1 MLKIVLRTVLF
12 IVIIITISVIFLS
25 TIGIKTS
32 QFNGLIK
39 NKLIEFD
46 PRLRIELEEVKL
58 ILDLSKKE
66 IKTSTNNTN
75 LYLDNNL
82 IELSKININIDL
94 FSLFEKKN
102 TIKNL
107 EIYTIE
113 NSIKDVFS
121 FLKSYR
127 SNFSLILLE
136 HGTESGSIKAK
147 IKVNF
152 DVRDGNYPIY
162 NASGQVKNA
171 KFNLLKNQNV
181 NNINF
186 NFNFAD
192 KEYKFEDVSLEYKK
206 IKLNSEEINITKEN
220 KNYIVE
226 GNFKSK
232 KKSINPKVLFDI
244 FKINFDF
251 LSEEEIKIETN
262 NNFTFKINEKQKI
275 KDLKIKSN
283 LNFDKLVINYNSVV
297 IKNYLKDYKNII
309 NLKDGIVD
317 IDYSKNSIFIK
328 GASKYSLDKDF
339 DDLKFDILK
348 NNNNFK
354 FNTIFEINSSPLL
367 LKAINYSKEKN
378 DSSIIR
384 VKGNYLKDNEINL
397 DQILYSENNNSFEIL
412 KLKLNKNFKILDINK
427 IVINCINQNKEIN
440 NFTIEKNKK
449 NYVLLGKS
457 MDSTEL
463 IDDLLKDKKNK
474 RFFEKFE
481 NLNTRLDIKIDRVIL
496 DKKSYLENLNGQA
509 EFNKNNII
517 TMNLKSQFPNKDNFL
532 FSINSG
538 NNNEKVTTLYSENA
552 EPFVRRFKF
561 IKGFE
566 DGKIDFFS
574 INKKNGV
581 SVSKIKIFEFKVKEV
596 PALATLLS
604 LASLQGI
611 ADSMTGEG
619 IRFDEFEMSFKN
631 KDKLMTIDEIYAIGP
646 AISLLMSGYVEKDE
660 LISLRG
666 TLVPATTI
674 NKAIASIPLLGNILI
689 GEKTGEGVFG
699 ASFKIKGPPKDLKTT
714 VNPVKTLT
722 PRFITRTLEK
732 IKKKIK

>member
-12 IVIIITISVIFLS
+12 IVIILIIPVIYLS

-39 NKLIEFD
+39 NELIELD
-46 PRLRIELEEVKL
+46 SRLRIELEEVKL

-66 IKTSTNNTN
+66 IKTSTNNTK
-75 LYLDNNL
+75 LYLDSNL

-94 FSLFEKKN
+94 FSLFEKKYK
-102 TIKNL
+102 IKNL
-107 EIYTIE
+107 EIHTIE

-136 HGTESGSIKAK
+136 YGTQRGSIKAI

-152 DVRDGNYPIY
+152 DARDGNYPIY
-162 NASGQVKNA
+162 NVSGQIKNA
-171 KFNLLKNQNV
+171 QFNPSKHQNA

-186 NFNFAD
+186 NFNFTD
-192 KEYKFEDVSLEYKK
+192 KEYKFKDVSLEYKK

-232 KKSINPKVLFDI
+232 KKSINPKVLFAL

-283 LNFDKLVINYNSVV
+283 LNFDKLVVNYNSVV
-297 IKNYLKDYKNII
+297 IKNYLMDYKNII

-367 LKAINYSKEKN
+367 LKTINYSKEKN

-397 DQILYSENNNSFEIL
+397 DQILYSENNNSLEIL

-427 IVINCINQNKEIN
+427 IVINYINHNKQIN

-457 MDSTEL
+457 MDSTKL

-496 DKKSYLENLNGQA
+496 DKKSYLENLNGQV

-611 ADSMTGEG
+611 ADLMTGEG
-619 IRFDEFEMSFKN
+619 IRFDEFEMNFKN
-631 KDKLMTIDEIYAIGP
+631 KGKLMTIDEIYAIGP
-646 AISLLMSGYVEKDE
+646 AISLLMSGYAEKGE

-674 NKAIASIPLLGNILI
+674 NKTIASIPLLGNILI
-689 GEKTGEGVFG
+689 GKKTGEGVFG
-699 ASFKIKGPPKDLKTT
+699 VSFKIKGPPKDLKTT

>member
-12 IVIIITISVIFLS
+12 IVIIFTISVIYLS

-39 NKLIEFD
+39 NKLIELD

-58 ILDLSKKE
+58 ILGLSKKE
-66 IKTSTNNTN
+66 IKASTHNTN

-82 IELSKININIDL
+82 IELSKININIYL

-107 EIYTIE
+107 EIHTIE

-136 HGTESGSIKAK
+136 HGTQSGFIKAK

-152 DVRDGNYPIY
+152 DVSDGNYPIY
-162 NASGQVKNA
+162 NASGQIKNVQ
-171 KFNLLKNQNV
+171 FNLSKYQNA

-186 NFNFAD
+186 NFNFTD
-192 KEYKFEDVSLEYKK
+192 KKYKFEDVSLEYKK

-232 KKSINPKVLFDI
+232 KKSINPKVLFDL

-251 LSEEEIKIETN
+251 LSEEKIKIKTN
-262 NNFTFKINEKQKI
+262 SNFTFKINEKQKI

-283 LNFDKLVINYNSVV
+283 LNFDKLVINYNSVA
-297 IKNYLKDYKNII
+297 IKNYLKDYKNIV

-427 IVINCINQNKEIN
+427 IVINYINQNKEIN

-457 MDSTEL
+457 MDSTKL

-474 RFFEKFE
+474 RLFEKFE

-496 DKKSYLENLNGQA
+496 DKKSYLENLNGQI
-509 EFNKNNII
+509 EFNKNKII

-532 FSINSG
+532 FSVNSG

-574 INKKNGV
+574 INKKNGI

-611 ADSMTGEG
+611 ADLMTGEG
-619 IRFDEFEMSFKN
+619 IRFDEFEMNFKN

-646 AISLLMSGYVEKDE
+646 AISILMSGYVEKDR

-674 NKAIASIPLLGNILI
+674 NKTIAKIPLVGNILVGKKI
-689 GEKTGEGVFG
+689 GEGVFG
-699 ASFKIKGPPKDLKTT
+699 VSFKIKGPPQNLKTT
-714 VNPVKTLT
+714 VNPIKTLT

-732 IKKKIK
+732 IKKSN

>member
-12 IVIIITISVIFLS
+12 IVIIFTISVIYLS

-39 NKLIEFD
+39 NKLIELD

-66 IKTSTNNTN
+66 IKASTNNTN

-107 EIYTIE
+107 EIHTIE

-136 HGTESGSIKAK
+136 HGTQSGFIKAK
-147 IKVNF
+147 IKVDFN
-152 DVRDGNYPIY
+152 VRDGNYPIY
-162 NASGQVKNA
+162 NASGQIKNGQ
-171 KFNLLKNQNV
+171 FNLSKNQNA

-186 NFNFAD
+186 NFNFTD

-232 KKSINPKVLFDI
+232 KKSINPKVLFDL

-283 LNFDKLVINYNSVV
+283 LKFDKLIINYNSVV
-297 IKNYLKDYKNII
+297 IKNYLNDYKNIV

-427 IVINCINQNKEIN
+427 IVINYINQNKEIN

-496 DKKSYLENLNGQA
+496 DKKSYLENLNGQV

-532 FSINSG
+532 FSVNSG

-611 ADSMTGEG
+611 ADLMTGEG
-619 IRFDEFEMSFKN
+619 IRFDEFEMNFKN

-646 AISLLMSGYVEKDE
+646 AISILMSGYVEKDK

-666 TLVPATTI
+666 TLVPATTV
-674 NKAIASIPLLGNILI
+674 NKFIGKIKILGDILI
-689 GEKTGEGVFG
+689 GKKKGEGVFG
-699 ASFKIKGPPKDLKTT
+699 VSFKIKGPPKDLKTT

-732 IKKKIK
+732 IKKKN